1 MSLGNVDPPSL
12 DDNPSHIIFISDYSS
27 NEISSTVQ
35 TSTDSHSVDTMR
47 YSSVDFVPSQDLRI
61 TGNMESK
68 WYREI

>member
-1 MSLGNVDPPSL
+1 MSLDPPSL
-12 DDNPSHIIFISDYSS
+12 NDNPSHIIFISDYPSD
-27 NEISSTVQ
+27 EISSAIQ
-35 TSTDSHSVDTMR
+35 TSTDSHSLDTMR

>member
-1 MSLGNVDPPSL
+1 M
-12 DDNPSHIIFISDYSS
+12 IFISDYPS
-27 NEISSTVQ
+27 NEISSAIQ
-35 TSTDSHSVDTMR
+35 TSTDSHSLDTIR

>member
-1 MSLGNVDPPSL
+1 M
-12 DDNPSHIIFISDYSS
+12 IFISDYPS
-27 NEISSTVQ
+27 NEISSAIQ
-35 TSTDSHSVDTMR
+35 TSTDSHSLDTMR